1 MQDRQICWSHL
12 IRKFVSFAERSGPAG
27 NLGEDLLFWCTPCT
41 IVQRAPI
48 KSSRGSRGC
57 AGRASSRPDLS
68 STALHAPPRR

>member
-1 MQDRQICWSHL
+1 MQDRQLCWSHL

-48 KSSRGSRGC
+48 KSSRGSRG
-57 AGRASSRPDLS
+57 R
-68 STALHAPPRR
+68 